1 MKLKTF
7 LIISAI
13 AATMSVAPFVSA
25 ETPDEQGY
33 GWHGRHGRHGQ
44 FLANLSSDERAKLRA
59 AHQKAMA
66 DPALQAAKDRA
77 RQARQELREA
87 RRAAMLRADPTI
99 QPILD
104 KISARPERGS

>member
-33 GWHGRHGRHGQ
+33 GWHGRHGQ

-104 KISARPERGS
+104 KIPARPERGS

>member
-7 LIISAI
+7 LIISVS
-13 AATMSVAPFVSA
+13 AATISFAPSGFA
-25 ETPDEQGY
+25 HAPDEQG
-33 GWHGRHGRHGQ
+33 WRHRRHGRHAE
-44 FLANLSSDERAKLRA
+44 FLANLSSDERAKLQA

-104 KISARPERGS
+104 KIP